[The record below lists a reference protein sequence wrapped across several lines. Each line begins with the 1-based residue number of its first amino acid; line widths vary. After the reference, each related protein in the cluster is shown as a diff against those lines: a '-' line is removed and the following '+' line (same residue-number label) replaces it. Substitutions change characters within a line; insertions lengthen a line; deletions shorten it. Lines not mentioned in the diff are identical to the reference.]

1 MNELEVKVSQQLG
14 VIDCN
19 LEEIKEALR
28 LQMTAYTEL
37 EVTEDNIGE
46 SKSDLATL
54 RKIKK
59 AVDDRRK
66 EVKKSFMKPYEDFEA
81 DVKSVLSII
90 DEPINMIDGKLKGF
104 EEKRVAEKVEH
115 AKEIYAQNIGEYADF
130 LPFSAVFRK
139 TWGNKTCADNEIVS
153 DIQEAVLKVSND
165 MAVIKGLRSEIEEQV
180 IDVYKKSCNN
190 LSAAVQKNTDYME
203 AKEAAKKALEAE
215 KKEAEKKIEV
225 EEKNETKVETEAY
238 TEPEEMKPLSESE
251 VTFTVSAADATK
263 VEFFLEFNEI
273 FFKEEWH

>member
-1 MNELEVKVSQQLG
+1 
-14 VIDCN
+14 
-19 LEEIKEALR
+19 
-28 LQMTAYTEL
+28 
-37 EVTEDNIGE
+37 
-46 SKSDLATL
+46 
-54 RKIKK
+54 
-59 AVDDRRK
+59 
-66 EVKKSFMKPYEDFEA
+66 
-81 DVKSVLSII
+81 
-90 DEPINMIDGKLKGF
+90 
-104 EEKRVAEKVEH
+104 
-115 AKEIYAQNIGEYADF
+115 
-130 LPFSAVFRK
+130 
-139 TWGNKTCADNEIVS
+139 
-153 DIQEAVLKVSND
+153 

-225 EEKNETKVETEAY
+225 EEKNETKVEIQADPV
-238 TEPEEMKPLSESE
+238 EPKTSQESE

>member
-46 SKSDLATL
+46 SKNDLATL

-139 TWGNKTCADNEIVS
+139 TWGNKTCTDNEIIS
-153 DIQEAVLKVSND
+153 DIQSAVLKVSND
-165 MAVIKGLRSEIEEQV
+165 IAVIKGLRSEIEEQV
-180 IDVYKKSCNN
+180 IDVYKKTCNN
-190 LSAAVQKNTDYME
+190 LSAAVQKNTDYIE

-225 EEKNETKVETEAY
+225 EEKKETKVEVQDDPVETK
-238 TEPEEMKPLSESE
+238 TSQESE
-251 VTFTVSAADATK
+251 VTFTVSAADADK

>member
-37 EVTEDNIGE
+37 EVTEGNIKE
-46 SKSDLATL
+46 SKGDLATL

-66 EVKKSFMKPYEDFEA
+66 EVKKSFMKPYEEFEA

-90 DEPINMIDGKLKGF
+90 DEPIGMIDGKLKEF
-104 EEKRVAEKVEH
+104 EAKRAAEKLEH
-115 AKEIYAQNIGEYADF
+115 VKELYKENIGEYEEF
-130 LPFSAVFRK
+130 LPFSAIAK
-139 TWGNKTCADNEIVS
+139 NSWTNATCSDKDILFDIAEARQRVRADLDVITG
-153 DIQEAVLKVSND
+153 LK
-165 MAVIKGLRSEIEEQV
+165 SEIHEQL
-180 IDVYKKSCNN
+180 IDVYKRTCNN
-190 LSAAVQKNTDYME
+190 LSAAVQKNTDYIE
-203 AKEAAKKALEAE
+203 AKEAAKKVLEAE
-215 KKEAEKKIEV
+215 AKKEAEEKK
-225 EEKNETKVETEAY
+225 ETKVETEAY
-238 TEPEEMKPLSESE
+238 TEPEEVEPLTESE

>member
-1 MNELEVKVSQQLG
+1 MNDIEVKVSQQAG
-14 VIDCN
+14 VINCN

-37 EVTEDNIGE
+37 EVTEGNIKE
-46 SKSDLATL
+46 SKGDLATL

-66 EVKKSFMKPYEDFEA
+66 EVKKSFMKPYEEFEA

-90 DEPINMIDGKLKGF
+90 DEPIGMIDGKLKEF
-104 EEKRVAEKVEH
+104 EAKRAAEKLEH
-115 AKEIYAQNIGEYADF
+115 VKELYKENIGEYEEF
-130 LPFSAVFRK
+130 LPFSAIAK
-139 TWGNKTCADNEIVS
+139 NSWTNATCSDKDILFDIAEARQRVRADLDVITG
-153 DIQEAVLKVSND
+153 LK
-165 MAVIKGLRSEIEEQV
+165 SEIHEQL
-180 IDVYKKSCNN
+180 IDVYKRTCNN
-190 LSAAVQKNTDYME
+190 LSAAVQKNTDYIE
-203 AKEAAKKALEAE
+203 AKEAAKKVLEAE
-215 KKEAEKKIEV
+215 AKKEAEKK
-225 EEKNETKVETEAY
+225 KETKVETEAY
-238 TEPEEMKPLSESE
+238 KEPEEVIPSSESE

>member
-37 EVTEDNIGE
+37 EVTEGNIKE
-46 SKSDLATL
+46 SKGDLATL

-66 EVKKSFMKPYEDFEA
+66 EVKKSFMKPYEEFEA

-90 DEPINMIDGKLKGF
+90 DEPIGMIDGKLKEF
-104 EEKRVAEKVEH
+104 EAKRAAEKLEH
-115 AKEIYAQNIGEYADF
+115 VKELYKENIGEYEEF
-130 LPFSAVFRK
+130 LPFSAIAK
-139 TWGNKTCADNEIVS
+139 NSWTNATCSDKDILFDIAEARQRVRADLDVITG
-153 DIQEAVLKVSND
+153 LK
-165 MAVIKGLRSEIEEQV
+165 SEIHEQL
-180 IDVYKKSCNN
+180 IDVYKRTCNN
-190 LSAAVQKNTDYME
+190 LSAAVQKNTDYIE
-203 AKEAAKKALEAE
+203 AKEAAKKVLEAE
-215 KKEAEKKIEV
+215 AKKEAEEKK
-225 EEKNETKVETEAY
+225 ETKVEAEAY
-238 TEPEEMKPLSESE
+238 TEPEEVKPLSESE
-251 VTFTVSAADATK
+251 VTFTVSASDADK

>member
-46 SKSDLATL
+46 SKNDLATL

-115 AKEIYAQNIGEYADF
+115 AKEIYAQNIGEYAEF
-130 LPFSAVFRK
+130 LPFSAVFKK
-139 TWGNKTCADNEIVS
+139 TWGNKTCTDNEIIS
-153 DIQEAVLKVSND
+153 DIQSAVLKVSND

-180 IDVYKKSCNN
+180 IDVYKKTCNN
-190 LSAAVQKNTDYME
+190 LSAAVQKNTDYIE

-225 EEKNETKVETEAY
+225 EEKKETKVEVQADPVETK
-238 TEPEEMKPLSESE
+238 TSQESE
-251 VTFTVSAADATK
+251 VTFTVSAADADK